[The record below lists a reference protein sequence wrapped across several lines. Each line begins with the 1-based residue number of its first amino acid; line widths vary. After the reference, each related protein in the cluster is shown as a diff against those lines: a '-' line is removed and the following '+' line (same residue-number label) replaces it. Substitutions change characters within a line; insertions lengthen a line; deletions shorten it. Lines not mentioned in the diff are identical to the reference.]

1 MKRILAIIDG
11 TPLWMWPLLLLLL
24 CLGWQAGQPRTVK
37 LAQLFILPAAIFVMS
52 VVSLY
57 AAAPLFFQ
65 LGIVAGCGIGFV
77 AHRENGLRI
86 DREHELLLFPGEW
99 RTMGLIIV
107 VYALRYYWG

>member
-1 MKRILAIIDG
+1 
-11 TPLWMWPLLLLLL
+11 
-24 CLGWQAGQPRTVK
+24 
-37 LAQLFILPAAIFVMS
+37 
-52 VVSLY
+52 
-57 AAAPLFFQ
+57 FFR
-65 LGIVAGCGIGFV
+65 LGIAAGCGIGFV

>member
-1 MKRILAIIDG
+1 MAASSAAFVFGLAGGAATDSKTCAALHTSSG
-11 TPLWMWPLLLLLL
+11 D
-24 CLGWQAGQPRTVK
+24 
-37 LAQLFILPAAIFVMS
+37 FIMS

-86 DREHELLLFPGEW
+86 DREHGLLLFPGEW

-107 VYALRYYWG
+107 VYALRY